1 MLRETRDKI
10 QNVAEQVGFEHIAHF
25 NKTFKKM
32 TGTSPLRYRKNNV

>member
-1 MLRETRDKI
+1 M
-10 QNVAEQVGFEHIAHF
+10 AHF